1 MYLHPLLFFCIVLFA
16 LVNDTDL
23 FSSVKPAAHP
33 SSTSGSLAHALG
45 IARNPYPPT
54 GGGTKRLTFNE
65 TVVRTAIS
73 PSRLSVNW
81 IGTAEDGQYVYRD
94 KDGSLKI
101 SNIVTKQT
109 QTLVAADHVPS
120 GVYSY
125 QVKPDLSA
133 VLWETNHTK
142 KYRHPSLA
150 NYYIQDVQ
158 SLQLSPLVPD
168 QDVDIRYAQWSPVGN
183 TIAFVRGNN
192 LFTWIDGV
200 ITTITSDGGPDNF
213 HGVPDWA
220 YEEEILGDR
229 FAFFFSPD
237 GEYLAFLSFNETGV
251 PTYLVPYYMDNQ
263 AIAPPYPA
271 EMPIRY
277 SKASQINPT
286 VQLNLLRVAESRAL
300 TVTVDSFELDDLIIG
315 QVSWLT
321 DTHTTLA
328 VKTFNRVQDLQAV
341 VAVDTASGLVEIIN
355 ERDGTD
361 GWIDNTPIKYIGA
374 IDNTSSLYYLDL
386 SDRSGWFHLWLF
398 PLSGGEPIAL
408 TSGDWEVTSILSVD
422 RSRQLIYYLS
432 TQHHSTE
439 RHLYSVSYRTF
450 EITPLVDDSVPAYW
464 SASFSAHSGYYI
476 LTYGGPDVPYQELYS
491 VDQSHPLRTIAD
503 NARTVTQLQDY
514 ALPNISYFELPLPQS
529 PTNETLNV
537 MQRLPVNFD
546 PSKKY
551 PILFTPY
558 GGPGAQRADKSWQRL
573 KFNAYIASDP
583 ELEYITWTVDNRGT
597 GCKGRAFRTQVTKR
611 LGLLEAADQ
620 IYAAQQAAALPYV
633 DEDHIAIWG
642 WSFGGYLT
650 AKVIEQDSDNGDG
663 IFSLGLITAPVA
675 DWRFYNSMYTER
687 YMKTLAENA
696 EGYAASAVRRTAGF
710 RNVRGGVL
718 IQHGT
723 ADDNVHF
730 QHSAA
735 LVDLLVGAGVSP
747 EKVQVQWFT
756 DSDHHIHY
764 HGGNVFLYKQLAG
777 RLFAEKLREDEG
789 VKHGWS
795 RRRMA
800 V

>member
-1 MYLHPLLFFCIVLFA
+1 MKHLFFVIG
-16 LVNDTDL
+16 LV
-23 FSSVKPAAHP
+23 
-33 SSTSGSLAHALG
+33 HAIG

-65 TVVRTAIS
+65 TVVRRAIS
-73 PSRLSVNW
+73 PSQISVEW
-81 IGTAEDGQYVYRD
+81 ISTAEDGQYVYQD
-94 KDGSLKI
+94 EDGSLKI
-101 SNIVTKQT
+101 NNFVTNQT
-109 QTLVAADHVPS
+109 QTLVASDHVPPE
-120 GVYSY
+120 VYSY

-133 VLWETNHTK
+133 ILWETNHTK
-142 KYRHPSLA
+142 KYRHSSLA
-150 NYYIQDVQ
+150 DYYIQDVL

-168 QDVDIRYAQWSPVGN
+168 QNGDIQYARWSPVGD

-200 ITTITSDGGPDNF
+200 TTAITTDGGPDIF
-213 HGVPDWA
+213 HGVPDWV

-229 FAFFFSPD
+229 FALWFSPD
-237 GEYLAFLSFNETGV
+237 GEYLSFLSFNETGV
-251 PTYLVPYYMDNQ
+251 PTYTVPYYMDNQ
-263 AIAPPYPA
+263 AIAPPYPV

-277 SKASQINPT
+277 PKVSQTNPT
-286 VQLNLLRVAESRAL
+286 VQLNLLRVSENRAL
-300 TVTVDSFELDDLIIG
+300 TVPIDPFESDDLIIG
-315 QVSWLT
+315 EACWLT

-328 VKTFNRVQDLQAV
+328 VKSFNRVQDRQAV
-341 VAVDTASGLVEIIN
+341 VAVDTASGLAKTIH

-361 GWIDNTPIKYIGA
+361 GWIDNTLSMNYIGA
-374 IDNTSSLYYLDL
+374 IDDSSSLYYLDI
-386 SDRSGWFHLWLF
+386 SDRSGWSHLWLF
-398 PLSGGEPIAL
+398 PLSGGEPTAL
-408 TSGDWEVTSILSVD
+408 TSGEWEVTSILNID
-422 RSRQLIYYLS
+422 RARQLIYYLS
-432 TQHHSTE
+432 TQRHSTE

-476 LTYGGPDVPYQELYS
+476 LTYSGPDVPYQELYS
-491 VDQSHPLRTIAD
+491 VDQSDPLRTIND
-503 NARTVTQLQDY
+503 NAKTVTQLQDY
-514 ALPNISYFELPLPQS
+514 ALPNISYFELPLPLS

-546 PSKKY
+546 PTKKY

-558 GGPGAQRADKSWQRL
+558 GGPGAQQVSKTWQSL
-573 KFNAYIASDP
+573 GFNAYIASDL

-597 GCKGRAFRTQVTKR
+597 GYKGRAFRTQVSKR

-633 DEDHIAIWG
+633 DENHIAIWG

-650 AKVIEQDSDNGDG
+650 AKVIEQDEDGDG

-675 DWRFYNSMYTER
+675 DWRFYDSMYTER

-710 RNVRGGVL
+710 RSARGGVL

-723 ADDNVHF
+723 GDDNVHF
-730 QHSAA
+730 QNSAA
-735 LVDLLVGAGVSP
+735 LVDLLVGDGVSP

-756 DSDHHIHY
+756 DSDHNINY

-777 RLFAEKLREDEG
+777 RLFAEKMRGEEG
-789 VKHGWS
+789 VRHGWS
-795 RRRMA
+795 RRGVA